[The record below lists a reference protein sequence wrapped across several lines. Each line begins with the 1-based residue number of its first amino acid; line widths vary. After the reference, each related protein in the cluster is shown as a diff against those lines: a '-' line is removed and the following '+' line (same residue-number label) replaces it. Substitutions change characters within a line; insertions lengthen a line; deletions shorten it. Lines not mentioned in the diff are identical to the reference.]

1 MGVPGTTPPVVRRFA
16 LQQATFL
23 KQARLYAR
31 VTDANE
37 STVLRVVPLGALIVT
52 LALST
57 NREGYALAGAAH
69 VAADR
74 ALAAVLAGAAVVLA
88 VLGQGLPAGLCA
100 GGAIAQSLLT
110 LTTSYAERPG
120 RDDETRATTI
130 TAG

>member
-1 MGVPGTTPPVVRRFA
+1 MGVLTLSTHRALELPVGLAVALVPLIAGAAAFGTVVC
-16 LQQATFL
+16 
-23 KQARLYAR
+23 
-31 VTDANE
+31 
-37 STVLRVVPLGALIVT
+37 VVLGALIIT
-52 LALST
+52 LVLST

-100 GGAIAQSLLT
+100 GGAIAQALLT

>member
-1 MGVPGTTPPVVRRFA
+1 MGVLTLSTHRALELPVGLAVG
-16 LQQATFL
+16 
-23 KQARLYAR
+23 
-31 VTDANE
+31 
-37 STVLRVVPLGALIVT
+37 VVPLVAGAAAFGTVVCVVLGALIVT

-100 GGAIAQSLLT
+100 GGAIAQALLT